1 MPTLHY
7 FHDLSASQKRQAQR
21 LVGDLQ
27 PEWHCYLTGA
37 GAGVIQALPLQPI
50 VRTGAIRLSD
60 AARAQLAAE
69 GRREMEFVVR
79 HAIGDWSEIPATE
92 QAANHLAIEE
102 EGVIASRFALG
113 AAAWIYVTTQ
123 ADRQATHVTVGR
135 AIERDRFPVFAA
147 PGHDSHGAVGS

>member
-7 FHDLSASQKRQAQR
+7 FHDLSVSQQRQAR
-21 LVGDLQ
+21 KLVGDLQ
-27 PEWHCYLTGA
+27 PEWQCYLTDGSTD
-37 GAGVIQALPLQPI
+37 VVHALPLQPI

-60 AARAQLAAE
+60 SARAQIAAE
-69 GRREMEFVVR
+69 DRREMEFVVR
-79 HAIGDWSEIPATE
+79 HSIGDWSEIPATE

-113 AAAWIYVTTQ
+113 ATAWVYVTTQ
-123 ADRQATHVTVGR
+123 ADRHTTHVTVGR

-147 PGHDSHGAVGS
+147 SGDRADGAIES